1 MSPSPVTFNLPDQP
15 ASYAWE
21 ATDEGVADRYGI
33 PIDEVVRFDLNTS
46 PTPPRLLAELLAG
59 GRFETRLSE
68 YPPGDYR
75 RLVEAAAARYGVT
88 PDEVVPGAG
97 ADEILDMCAK
107 AFLSAGGRAVLPVPS
122 YAMYRVVTEQR
133 GGAIIPVP
141 RLGADQGFALD
152 VPAVLAAAR
161 DATLVWVCSPNNPT
175 GLEEPDGAIVAL
187 LQGLAADAAADGRAP
202 ATVVVDEA
210 YAEFAGRSVIPLR
223 TRFPHLAVVRTA
235 SKAYALAGLRV
246 GFAVASPA
254 TARRIGLYRAPGSI
268 GTISETV
275 VTRALLEPAEM
286 RENVAVV
293 ERERTRLADGLAAAG
308 WRPFPSVANFVLAS
322 LGTPERAAAV
332 AERLMRRGL
341 VPRTFPAGHPVAHC
355 LRITVRA
362 REENDRLLEAVRQ
375 IAREVP
381 A

>member
-1 MSPSPVTFNLPDQP
+1 MSLSPVTFNLPDQP

-21 ATDEGVADRYGI
+21 ATDEGVAERYGL

-122 YAMYRVVTEQR
+122 YSMYRVVTEQR
-133 GGAIIPVP
+133 GGGIVPVA
-141 RLGADQGFALD
+141 RLGPERGFALD

-187 LQGLAADAAADGRAP
+187 LEGLAADAAADGRAP

-223 TRFPHLAVVRTA
+223 TRFRHLAVVRTA

-246 GFAVASPA
+246 GFAVASPE

-286 RENVAVV
+286 RENVARV

-308 WRPFPSVANFVLAS
+308 WRPFPSVTNFVLAS

-362 REENDRLLEAVRQ
+362 REEDDRLLEAVRE
-375 IAREVP
+375 IAREIP